1 MLWGYMTLLST
12 VPNTPQH
19 EERISLRAYLCGR
32 RYRSG
37 RGRADAWAFLAE
49 AVGDASFPNARSW
62 RELLAYLDGTGRDA
76 ETVEAAKVLWRSY
89 LRNAPLEMR
98 R

>member
-1 MLWGYMTLLST
+1 MTLLL
-12 VPNTPQH
+12 NTPSTSQR
-19 EERISLRAYLCGR
+19 EKRISLREYLRGR

-62 RELLAYLDGTGRDA
+62 RELLAYLEGTGRDTD
-76 ETVEAAKVLWRSY
+76 TVEAAKVLWRSY
-89 LRNAPLEMR
+89 LRNAPFEIR
-98 R
+98 Q